1 MSELYLLEEISNLK
15 AKLREK
21 EDNLSKLRVTKQIV
35 QANGLNNEEIARYSR
50 QIILPDVGVEGKQ
63 FTLNQFILQRN
74 ITPFFL
80 TFLLKLFMSFEF

>member
-1 MSELYLLEEISNLK
+1 MSELYLLEEIANLK

-50 QIILPDVGVEGKQ
+50 QIILPDVGVEGK
-63 FTLNQFILQRN
+63 
-74 ITPFFL
+74 
-80 TFLLKLFMSFEF
+80 